1 MQPMNF
7 PESNGALSAP
17 AGIGCD
23 KVEPLF
29 VWRGE
34 CGGSP
39 QVISKWKLTPEELAE
54 INRTGEV
61 WLHVLGRS
69 MPPVA
74 VVVRSPFA
82 AAEEVR

>member
-7 PESNGALSAP
+7 PESNGALNPP
-17 AGIGCD
+17 ANSTD
-23 KVEPLF
+23 VEPVF

-34 CGGSP
+34 VDGHRE
-39 QVISKWKLTPEELAE
+39 VITKWKLTAEELAE

-61 WLHVLGRS
+61 YLRVRGAT

-74 VVVRSPFA
+74 IVVANPFVPPVEA
-82 AAEEVR
+82 C